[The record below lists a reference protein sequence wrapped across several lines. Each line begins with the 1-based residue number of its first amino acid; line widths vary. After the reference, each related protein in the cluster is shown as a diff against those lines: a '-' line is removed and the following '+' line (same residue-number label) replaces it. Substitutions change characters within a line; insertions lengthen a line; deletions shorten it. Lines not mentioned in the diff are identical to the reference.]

1 MKDDKVYLIHIV
13 ECIEW
18 IEGYTKLG
26 KEDFFNTKLIQDGV
40 IRNLEII
47 GEAAKNVSKKT
58 RGSYTEIPW
67 RKMSGLRDILI
78 HDYFG
83 VDLEVVWNVVENEL
97 PKLKEQIKRIID

>member
-18 IEGYTKLG
+18 IESYTKLG
-26 KEDFFNTKLIQDGV
+26 KEEFFNTKLIQDGV

-47 GEAAKNVSKKT
+47 GEAAKNVSKET
-58 RGSYTEIPW
+58 LDAYTEIPW
-67 RKMSGLRDILI
+67 RKMAGLQDVLI

-97 PKLKEQIKRIID
+97 SKLKEQIKKIIE